1 MIIMDQKI
9 IMNLIIVFS
18 LMLLTKS
25 KDNSTLSNY
34 QSISLTNLNGIFEPD
49 FDQKIII
56 GNLEYTF
63 LSKENGD
70 IITLD
75 AKYLDIIS
83 IKNNDTG
90 NDLKYTFGE
99 KNEKLGTPL
108 NIKYDYKKGDIIH
121 VNISYKTTPEGSSV
135 QFLTKNQTVDKTH
148 PYLFTMSEMI
158 YGRELLPSQDT
169 PAIKFT
175 FYLGIKVKEDIRGM
189 ISGIFDHYDNDTNIY
204 YYRQDIPVPNYL
216 IALAAGKIVER
227 KINDMITIYS
237 ESGFIDLAYD
247 ELKDQM
253 HKIFN

>member
-99 KNEKLGTPL
+99 KKM
-108 NIKYDYKKGDIIH
+108 
-121 VNISYKTTPEGSSV
+121 
-135 QFLTKNQTVDKTH
+135 KN
-148 PYLFTMSEMI
+148 
-158 YGRELLPSQDT
+158 
-169 PAIKFT
+169 
-175 FYLGIKVKEDIRGM
+175 
-189 ISGIFDHYDNDTNIY
+189 
-204 YYRQDIPVPNYL
+204 
-216 IALAAGKIVER
+216 
-227 KINDMITIYS
+227 
-237 ESGFIDLAYD
+237 
-247 ELKDQM
+247 
-253 HKIFN
+253 